1 MRRLLLVF
9 LAGFLLNI
17 HVFAQWDDDDDYDYD
32 DDFDQPAAS
41 APTAS
46 TTPSS
51 SSSSSKTDIT
61 VKNSGSEEV
70 TEETLTLPNNQPI
83 YLYFYNNVQNAPPVE
98 TAPVETKAETAP
110 VEPVYTPPF
119 FMEEKYNPPPPPPP
133 SPPVEYRYIPTPP
146 VEYWYIPPPQPPVE
160 YRYIPPPVETPRVNI
175 RVIPGL
181 PDPNSRKVYRLQ
193 VGSYSV
199 HSTADRMVQ
208 QLRAAGLQAG
218 IEYYNSLQ
226 RVLVLGV
233 RAADAASVVQTL
245 GLMGFE
251 EVWIRE

>member
-1 MRRLLLVF
+1 LVLF
-9 LAGFLLNI
+9 AGFLLNI
-17 HVFAQWDDDDDYDYD
+17 HVFAQWDDYDDYDDDYD
-32 DDFDQPAAS
+32 QPAAA
-41 APTAS
+41 APKAS
-46 TTPSS
+46 TSPKASSSTSS
-51 SSSSSKTDIT
+51 SSSVTDIT
-61 VKNSGSEEV
+61 VKNPGSEEV
-70 TEETLTLPNNQPI
+70 TEEKLTLPNNQPI
-83 YLYFYNNVQNAPPVE
+83 YLYFYNNVQNAPAAE
-98 TAPVETKAETAP
+98 AAPVETKAEATP
-110 VEPVYTPPF
+110 VEPPVYTPLF
-119 FMEEKYNPPPPPPP
+119 SMEEKYNPPPPPPP

-146 VEYWYIPPPQPPVE
+146 VEYWYIPPPAVE
-160 YRYIPPPVETPRVNI
+160 YRYVPPPPEPPRVNV

-199 HSTADRMVQ
+199 HSTADRIAQ